1 MPERPE
7 IAGDFAHACLPRR
20 SRRDIMCAASGARAA
35 TSSPPYRTAEN
46 RMNRAELVE
55 ALVERTEL
63 SKKDANNVIGAMF
76 DASEGI
82 IARAMKKGDRIAI
95 TGFGVFGVGKRAART
110 ARNPQSGAPIKVA
123 AAKVPKFRAGA
134 SLKAVVNGKAV
145 AKRAGSRAGGGRAK
159 AKSKS
164 AARGRR

>member
-1 MPERPE
+1 
-7 IAGDFAHACLPRR
+7 
-20 SRRDIMCAASGARAA
+20 
-35 TSSPPYRTAEN
+35 
-46 RMNRAELVE
+46 MNRAELVE

-63 SKKDANNVIGAMF
+63 SKKDANNAIAAMF

-82 IARAMKKGDRIAI
+82 IARAMKKGDRVAI

-110 ARNPQSGAPIKVA
+110 ARNPQTGAAIKVA
-123 AAKVPKFRAGA
+123 AAKVPKFKAGA

-145 AKRAGSRAGGGRAK
+145 AKKSAGRATGGRAK

-164 AARGRR
+164 AGGRRR

>member
-1 MPERPE
+1 
-7 IAGDFAHACLPRR
+7 
-20 SRRDIMCAASGARAA
+20 
-35 TSSPPYRTAEN
+35 
-46 RMNRAELVE
+46 
-55 ALVERTEL
+55 
-63 SKKDANNVIGAMF
+63 MF

-164 AARGRR
+164 AGRGRR

>member
-1 MPERPE
+1 M
-7 IAGDFAHACLPRR
+7 FAAR
-20 SRRDIMCAASGARAA
+20 GARAA
-35 TSSPPYRTAEN
+35 TPSPPYRIAEN

-63 SKKDANNVIGAMF
+63 SKKDANNAIAAMF

-82 IARAMKKGDRIAI
+82 IARAMKKGDRVAI

-110 ARNPQSGAPIKVA
+110 ARNPQTGAAIKVA
-123 AAKVPKFRAGA
+123 AAKVPKFKAGA

-145 AKRAGSRAGGGRAK
+145 AKKSAGRAAGGRAK
-159 AKSKS
+159 AKTKS
-164 AARGRR
+164 AGGRRR